1 VAFLE
6 VWIRSVRVILTAT
19 CLILLPLMVG
29 NRAHGQTA
37 HFVGAQV
44 TLPIGTLTN
53 PWGMAV
59 DTSGN
64 VYVADNA
71 TNSLSKLT
79 PSGALTLD
87 FLTGDGSPYGVAVDA
102 AGNLYIT
109 DKLKNEVVKE
119 TLQQPGG
126 YYKKSVLPLSGLNQ
140 PKGIAVDGHGNVYVA
155 DSQNNRVVKAT
166 PFKNSYTQSIVPG
179 SALSHPDGVAVDGS
193 GSLYIADTHHFRV
206 VKNTPSGSNWSE
218 STVANLENYDAPPI
232 GIAADVAGDV
242 FILIYQDD
250 ENYSVAEATLS
261 GGAYTL
267 RTLPSVGETP
277 YGIAAD
283 AAGDAYIVS
292 SGSNRLLEEL
302 AGPATNFGALKVA
315 SPSAVITLTFSFD
328 TPGALGG
335 ATVWTQGNTGMDFTD
350 AGTGTCESQTG
361 ILVYN
366 PGDTCTVDAV
376 FKPQVSGARY
386 GAVEL
391 ENPYFNKVV
400 ATGYVFGTGVGP
412 QITFP
417 PGTLVSV
424 SGKLEN
430 PSGMR
435 DDFSG
440 LAVDALGDVFFAESS
455 GGWIE
460 EAQQGPSYNSPSFP
474 DFFTIG
480 HFDHPS
486 GVALDAGG
494 NFYITT
500 GSAVYKASPADRGY
514 ASNPIITDLPDL
526 VAIALDRSANLY
538 LTSSASGDVHKE
550 TLQTT
555 GSYIE
560 TSIGYGISSP
570 KGVAVDGSG
579 NIFILSGKSNDLYI
593 ETLQADRSY
602 LQTTFAL
609 GIAEPE
615 NLTVDGNGNIYV
627 ADTDRGEIVKLTPQP
642 NGSYVENIARS
653 GLNAPTWLA
662 VDGLGNLY
670 YSQSAAGVTMIHVS
684 DEMPEQ

>member
-1 VAFLE
+1 
-6 VWIRSVRVILTAT
+6 
-19 CLILLPLMVG
+19 
-29 NRAHGQTA
+29 
-37 HFVGAQV
+37 
-44 TLPIGTLTN
+44 
-53 PWGMAV
+53 
-59 DTSGN
+59 
-64 VYVADNA
+64 
-71 TNSLSKLT
+71 
-79 PSGALTLD
+79 
-87 FLTGDGSPYGVAVDA
+87 
-102 AGNLYIT
+102 
-109 DKLKNEVVKE
+109 
-119 TLQQPGG
+119 
-126 YYKKSVLPLSGLNQ
+126 
-140 PKGIAVDGHGNVYVA
+140 
-155 DSQNNRVVKAT
+155 
-166 PFKNSYTQSIVPG
+166 
-179 SALSHPDGVAVDGS
+179 
-193 GSLYIADTHHFRV
+193 
-206 VKNTPSGSNWSE
+206 
-218 STVANLENYDAPPI
+218 
-232 GIAADVAGDV
+232 
-242 FILIYQDD
+242 
-250 ENYSVAEATLS
+250 
-261 GGAYTL
+261 
-267 RTLPSVGETP
+267 
-277 YGIAAD
+277 
-283 AAGDAYIVS
+283 
-292 SGSNRLLEEL
+292 
-302 AGPATNFGALKVA
+302 
-315 SPSAVITLTFSFD
+315 
-328 TPGALGG
+328 
-335 ATVWTQGNTGMDFTD
+335 
-350 AGTGTCESQTG
+350 
-361 ILVYN
+361 
-366 PGDTCTVDAV
+366 
-376 FKPQVSGARY
+376 
-386 GAVEL
+386 
-391 ENPYFNKVV
+391 
-400 ATGYVFGTGVGP
+400 
-412 QITFP
+412 
-417 PGTLVSV
+417 VSV

-460 EAQQGPSYNSPSFP
+460 EAQQGPSYNYPSFP

-486 GVALDAGG
+486 GLALDAAG
-494 NFYITT
+494 NVYFTT

-514 ASNPIITDLPDL
+514 ASSPIITDLPDL
-526 VAIALDRSANLY
+526 VAVALDRSANLY

-550 TLQTT
+550 TLQTN